1 MIESLSKYLKV
12 AKENYFKHLSRA
24 LNFAASLVVTSFLAF
39 VHMLLA
45 AIFLRTARKKVK
57 SFMGIR

>member
-1 MIESLSKYLKV
+1 MIESLLKYLKV

-24 LNFAASLVVTSFLAF
+24 LSFAASQVFTSFFAF
-39 VHMLLA
+39 VHVLIA
-45 AIFLRTARKKVK
+45 AIFQRTARKKVK